1 MGVAARPGWVVS
13 LCATH
18 APDLNLGS
26 NSKRVD
32 YHPSMMRIAVVIMLL
47 FLPAAIAASVGAPVQ
62 LAAPSESPE
71 DAAGRKTFEQVCL
84 TCHDARKATEGLRT
98 ATEWD
103 MVLEEMITFGATA
116 TDEQFEQIKQ
126 YLLRNHGKVEV
137 NRARA
142 PEFMPVL
149 GVSASVADAIV
160 QRRAAQGPFK
170 TIEDLKQVP
179 GLDGAAVDARKER
192 LVF

>member
-1 MGVAARPGWVVS
+1 
-13 LCATH
+13 
-18 APDLNLGS
+18 
-26 NSKRVD
+26 
-32 YHPSMMRIAVVIMLL
+32 MMRIAVVITLL
-47 FLPAAIAASVGAPVQ
+47 APAAIAASVGAPAQ
-62 LAAPSESPE
+62 SAPLSESPQ
-71 DAAGRKTFEQVCL
+71 DAAGRQTLEQVCAS
-84 TCHDARKATEGLRT
+84 CHDSKKATEGLRT

-116 TDEQFEQIKQ
+116 TDEQFEQVKQ

-149 GVSASVADAIV
+149 GVSASVAEAIV
-160 QRRAAQGPFK
+160 QHRAAQGRYK

-179 GLDGAAVDARKER
+179 GLDAARVDARKER

>member
-1 MGVAARPGWVVS
+1 
-13 LCATH
+13 
-18 APDLNLGS
+18 
-26 NSKRVD
+26 
-32 YHPSMMRIAVVIMLL
+32 MMRIAVVIALL
-47 FLPAAIAASVGAPVQ
+47 VPAAIAASVGA
-62 LAAPSESPE
+62 LAQSAASSESPQ
-71 DAAGRKTFEQVCL
+71 DAAGRQTFEQVCL
-84 TCHDARKATEGLRT
+84 TCHDSKKATEGLRT
-98 ATEWD
+98 AAEWD

-116 TDEQFEQIKQ
+116 TDGQFEQVKQ

-149 GVSASVADAIV
+149 GVSASVAEAIV

-179 GLDGAAVDARKER
+179 GLDAASVDARKER

>member
-1 MGVAARPGWVVS
+1 
-13 LCATH
+13 
-18 APDLNLGS
+18 
-26 NSKRVD
+26 
-32 YHPSMMRIAVVIMLL
+32 MMRIAVVMML
-47 FLPAAIAASVGAPVQ
+47 FVPAAIAASVGAPAQ
-62 LAAPSESPE
+62 SAQSESPE
-71 DAAGRKTFEQVCL
+71 DAAGRKTLEQVCGS
-84 TCHDARKATEGLRT
+84 CHDSKKASEGLRT

-116 TDEQFEQIKQ
+116 TDEQFEQVKQ
-126 YLLRNHGKVEV
+126 YLLRHHGKVEV

-142 PEFMPVL
+142 PEFVPVL
-149 GVSASVADAIV
+149 DVTASVAEAIV

-179 GLDGAAVDARKER
+179 GVDAVKVDARKER

>member
-1 MGVAARPGWVVS
+1 
-13 LCATH
+13 
-18 APDLNLGS
+18 
-26 NSKRVD
+26 
-32 YHPSMMRIAVVIMLL
+32 MMRIAVVIMLL
-47 FLPAAIAASVGAPVQ
+47 VFPAAIAASVGAQAQSP
-62 LAAPSESPE
+62 APSESPR
-71 DAAGRKTFEQVCL
+71 DAAGRQMLEQVCL
-84 TCHDARKATEGLRT
+84 TCHDLKKATEGLRT

-116 TDEQFEQIKQ
+116 TDEQFEQVKQ
-126 YLLRNHGKVEV
+126 YLLRNYGKVEV

-142 PEFMPVL
+142 PEFIPVL
-149 GVSASVADAIV
+149 GVSASVAEAIV

-179 GLDGAAVDARKER
+179 GLDAAAVDARKER

>member
-1 MGVAARPGWVVS
+1 
-13 LCATH
+13 
-18 APDLNLGS
+18 
-26 NSKRVD
+26 
-32 YHPSMMRIAVVIMLL
+32 MRIAVVIALL
-47 FLPAAIAASVGAPVQ
+47 VPAAIAASVGVPAQ
-62 LAAPSESPE
+62 LAARSESPE
-71 DAAGRKTFEQVCL
+71 DAAGRQTFEQVCVS
-84 TCHDARKATEGLRT
+84 CHDSKKATEGLRT

-103 MVLEEMITFGATA
+103 MVLEEMVTFGATA
-116 TDEQFEQIKQ
+116 TDEQFEQVKQ

-137 NRARA
+137 NRGRA

-149 GVSASVADAIV
+149 GVSASVAEAIV

-179 GLDGAAVDARKER
+179 GLDAARVDARKER

>member
-1 MGVAARPGWVVS
+1 LDVAARLGLVVS
-13 LCATH
+13 LCATQD
-18 APDLNLGS
+18 PDLNLGS
-26 NSKRVD
+26 NPEPVD
-32 YHPSMMRIAVVIMLL
+32 YHRLMMRIAVFIMLL
-47 FLPAAIAASVGAPVQ
+47 VPAAIAASVGPPAQ
-62 LAAPSESPE
+62 SAPSESPE
-71 DAAGRKTFEQVCL
+71 DVAGRKTLEQVCV
-84 TCHDARKATEGLRT
+84 TCHDAKKATEGFRT

-103 MVLEEMITFGATA
+103 MVLEEMVTFGATA
-116 TDEQFEQIKQ
+116 TDEQFEQVKQ

-149 GVSASVADAIV
+149 GVTASVAEAIV

-170 TIEDLKQVP
+170 TIDDLKQVP
-179 GLDGAAVDARKER
+179 GLDAAKVDAREER